1 LKSIYDR
8 FLNNQKWMG
17 KDSHVET
24 EIQPLSDVHFNS
36 KYAGGGEWVKAINT
50 QWLWFFG
57 AVGFAVLILACINF
71 INLSTA
77 QSLTR
82 AKEVGVRK
90 SIGAGRFQLI
100 RQFLSEA
107 LMLVLFA
114 AVLSIFISKL
124 ALPYINDLTGKQ
136 ITFDIWN
143 SPGLM
148 ISLLAGIF
156 LTALLAGI
164 YPAWIITRFQ
174 PASVLK
180 SGSVNTNQGT
190 PLLRKGLVITQFSIS
205 ICLLIGLL
213 LIGKQMNYMRH
224 KNLGFDKDNIVMM
237 QIPEQSSIEKKE
249 LFATELKTI
258 PGVKDWSFSSSP
270 PSGGGHWGTRMS
282 IVGREDPNLK
292 SVTTIMTDDKFCQVY
307 GLHLIAGR
315 FFTIADTS
323 AVSRSIPEDLRFPKS
338 VVNETLVKELGFAS
352 NEEALGKRFWTGMMG
367 WHAEIT
373 GVVSDFNIAS
383 LHEAIKPTLI
393 TQYIPFADRVGVKI
407 QAGTDIPGVISQ
419 VNTSYKKL
427 FPDGIFEYYFLDQKL
442 DALYK
447 SEMRLFSLFKIFS
460 VLAMLI
466 SCLGLWGLI
475 TFAAQ
480 QRVKEIGIRKILGAS
495 VPNLVSMLAKDFIIL
510 VCIAI
515 VIAVPLAYLGI
526 NKWLQD
532 FAFRINIGWT
542 AFVIAGVTAILIAL
556 ITVSF
561 QAIKAA
567 ITNPA
572 KSLRTE

>member
-1 LKSIYDR
+1 
-8 FLNNQKWMG
+8 
-17 KDSHVET
+17 
-24 EIQPLSDVHFNS
+24 
-36 KYAGGGEWVKAINT
+36 
-50 QWLWFFG
+50 
-57 AVGFAVLILACINF
+57 
-71 INLSTA
+71 
-77 QSLTR
+77 
-82 AKEVGVRK
+82 
-90 SIGAGRFQLI
+90 
-100 RQFLSEA
+100 
-107 LMLVLFA
+107 
-114 AVLSIFISKL
+114 
-124 ALPYINDLTGKQ
+124 
-136 ITFDIWN
+136 
-143 SPGLM
+143 M

-180 SGSVNTNQGT
+180 SGAVNTNQGT

-237 QIPEQSSIEKKE
+237 QIPEQSSIAKKE
-249 LFATELKTI
+249 LFAAELKTI
-258 PGVKDWSFSSSP
+258 PGVKDWSFSTSP
-270 PSGGGHWGTRMS
+270 PSGGENTHWGTRMS
-282 IVGREDPNLK
+282 LIGREDPNLK

-307 GLHLIAGR
+307 GLHLVAGR
-315 FFTIADTS
+315 FFTIEDTS
-323 AVSRSIPEDLRFPKS
+323 VVSRSIPEDLRFPKS

-352 NEEALGKRFWTGMMG
+352 NEEALGKRFWIGLNG

-373 GVVSDFNIAS
+373 GVVTDFNTGS

-393 TQYIPFADRVGVKI
+393 TQYIPFADKVGVKI
-407 QAGTDIPGVISQ
+407 QAGTDIAGVITQ
-419 VNTSYKKL
+419 INTSYKKA
-427 FPDGIFEYYFLDQKL
+427 FPDGIFEYNFLDQQL

-510 VCIAI
+510 VGIAI
-515 VIAVPLAYLGI
+515 VIAVPLAYWGI
-526 NKWLQD
+526 HKWLQD

-542 AFVIAGVTAILIAL
+542 AFLIAGVAAILIAL

-561 QAIKAA
+561 QAIRAA